1 MSLSTSKAARNK
13 DTGQSAMPLRL
24 SEGPAKTTYQVTFRV
39 CPTFHTVP
47 AVGYVTGGTNTSEVE
62 RDATVAPR
70 TGCMA
75 SARSAATG
83 ASFANIAGED
93 VELTENRGSNS
104 RLRCECERVE
114 WGSED
119 SDHDEKAHIYMF

>member
-1 MSLSTSKAARNK
+1 
-13 DTGQSAMPLRL
+13 MPLKLPER
-24 SEGPAKTTYQVTFRV
+24 PAKKTYQVTFRV

-75 SARSAATG
+75 SARSATMG
-83 ASFANIAGED
+83 ESFANMAIAVGVVDGGMGTLSKLE
-93 VELTENRGSNS
+93 
-104 RLRCECERVE
+104 
-114 WGSED
+114 
-119 SDHDEKAHIYMF
+119 

>member
-1 MSLSTSKAARNK
+1 MRRRIRPLVFVTFCGAFEMSLSTSKAARNK

-62 RDATVAPR
+62 RDASFAPR

-83 ASFANIAGED
+83 ASLANMAVAVGVVEGEM
-93 VELTENRGSNS
+93 
-104 RLRCECERVE
+104 RVR
-114 WGSED
+114 
-119 SDHDEKAHIYMF
+119 